1 MKVCVDIQS
10 AMAQR
15 AGVGRYTRSLVEA
28 LARTVAPGDTLRA
41 FHFDFQRKGRPFPL
55 PGAESRAVRW
65 IPGRWVQACWKM
77 VGMPPFNW
85 FAGDADVYH
94 FPNFIRPP
102 LTRGRSV
109 VTVHDVSFLRYP
121 EAAEARNL
129 RYLTAKIRGTVQR
142 ADRILTDCAF
152 VADEVK
158 SLLGVPAERLS
169 CVYPGLSRDFAPAGP
184 EAVSETHARLGLTRP
199 YLLTVG
205 TIEPR
210 KNHRFLLEVFER
222 MPEFDGDLVLA
233 GMKGWKVEPILERI
247 RTSPR
252 ADRIRVLDYV
262 GESDLRALYT
272 GAEMFL
278 FPSLYEGF
286 GFPPL
291 EAMACDRPVLASTAG
306 AIVEVLGDAAE
317 LLETREPEAWARA
330 ARRILSEGSAERAAR
345 LARGRERAKRYTWE
359 AAAKQVW
366 EIYREVA
373 AG

>member
-28 LARTVAPGDTLRA
+28 LARTVAPGDALRV

-55 PGAESRAVRW
+55 PGAEARAVRW
-65 IPGRWVQACWKM
+65 VPGRWVQASWKTI
-77 VGMPPFNW
+77 GAPPFNW
-85 FAGDADVYH
+85 LAGGADVYH

-109 VTVHDVSFLRYP
+109 VTVHDISFLRYP

-129 RYLTAKIRGTVQR
+129 RYLTAKIRGTMER
-142 ADRILTDCAF
+142 ADRILTDCEF
-152 VADEVK
+152 VADEVRA
-158 SLLGVPAERLS
+158 LPGAPAERVVS
-169 CVYPGLSRDFAPAGP
+169 VYPGLSGDFAPSGP
-184 EAVSETHARLGLTRP
+184 AAVRETRARLGLTRP

-205 TIEPR
+205 TLEPR
-210 KNHRFLLEVFER
+210 KNHRFLLEAFER
-222 MPEFDGDLVLA
+222 LPDFDGDLVLA

-247 RTSPR
+247 RRSPR
-252 ADRIRVLDYV
+252 ADRIRLLDYV

-272 GAEMFL
+272 GAELFL

-291 EAMACDRPVLASTAG
+291 EAMACGCPVLASTAG
-306 AIVEVLGDAAE
+306 ALVEVLGSAAD
-317 LLETREPEAWARA
+317 LLETRDPEAWSNAV
-330 ARRILSEGSAERAAR
+330 RRVLAEGAAERRAR
-345 LARGRERAKRYTWE
+345 LDRGRERAGRYTWD
-359 AAAKQVW
+359 AAAKRVW
-366 EIYREVA
+366 AIYREVA